1 MRGVDRYWKTSLPYI
16 MPFAAWMGLMAIL
29 PPTALSYAA
38 RTAATLLIGVV
49 CLAFG
54 SRRCGRPPPGERHCR
69 LGRAVAHVS
78 VGILVGLAVFV
89 LWTALPS
96 WPFAEPDV
104 QSPSPYDPGVCGW
117 PLTVA
122 RLVGSSFVIAPVEE
136 VFFRSFLYRRLI
148 ARDIRSVPLSRFDM
162 SAFLWTVLLFTL
174 EHNRPIAA
182 AMTGVAYG
190 LLAIRFGLKSA
201 IAAHVTTNL
210 VLAVFVIHKGAWQF
224 W

>member
-1 MRGVDRYWKTSLPYI
+1 MRQV
-16 MPFAAWMGLMAIL
+16 
-29 PPTALSYAA
+29 
-38 RTAATLLIGVV
+38 RTL
-49 CLAFG
+49 
-54 SRRCGRPPPGERHCR
+54 R
-69 LGRAVAHVS
+69 
-78 VGILVGLAVFV
+78 
-89 LWTALPS
+89 
-96 WPFAEPDV
+96 
-104 QSPSPYDPGVCGW
+104 QY
-117 PLTVA
+117 
-122 RLVGSSFVIAPVEE
+122 
-136 VFFRSFLYRRLI
+136 RSFLYRRLI